1 MMKKPGFGLDP
12 QVEQIQSSLLPDG
25 WRIACNGV
33 EGVQGSDKAAKQ
45 PSSFVL
51 SFRFFMHRVC
61 HPFPV
66 MRHRHSVRRGWCLLV
81 LLAGG
86 MVAANVQ
93 ANIPPPTPPPPVTN
107 PRPTPPSVTV
117 NAGVDQTVNGG
128 STVRLS
134 ATVTAS
140 GSTASSAAWSQ
151 TAGSTVTLSSTSSA
165 SPTFRAPSAS
175 SRQQTLTFRYSVTRS
190 WSWCRRHTTQHNPI
204 MGTTTKTCVETV
216 NETVSGSDTVSIK
229 VRASA
234 PPLSVNAGSN
244 KTVSSGSSVTL
255 SGSATGGSGTKSYV
269 WAQTG
274 GSPTV
279 TISNA
284 NRASASFTAPTVTA
298 RTTLT
303 FKLTVTAGGRTS
315 TDTMTVTVTAVQ
327 SGSVSGTLAGALA
340 VDQTGSAGYTIPI
353 EVPPGTAGMQPSLSL
368 SYNSNGGNG
377 ILGQGWTLQGLSTIS
392 RCPKTK
398 AQDNAHG
405 TIRYNADDRFCLDGQ
420 RLVAVRGSDGS
431 SGTEYRTE
439 IDSFVKVI
447 SRGTAGSGPQYWEV
461 WTKSG
466 QKMEYGR
473 TTTSRVEATGQTSVR
488 QWKLNRVEDTVGN
501 YLTVSYTEDTAD
513 GFAYPS
519 RIDYSGH
526 KQGSVTRSPYASVRF
541 SYGERHDDIV
551 LMQGG
556 YKVGVDQRLTNIKT
570 YAGATLVSDYR
581 LTYSTTGLP
590 YPSRITNIQHCD
602 GAGGCLPG
610 VSLTWKDLGVGSVVS
625 AESMS
630 RVNSR
635 FENHVLTGD
644 FDGDGRDSTISAS
657 VPSGYTGYSPLVG
670 DYDGDGDVE
679 VAWTKAS
686 RSGLYFYLDGSART
700 VGSGNYDGYIAQ
712 TGDFDG
718 DSRSDIVWTKAL
730 NGSVSAR
737 VVLDSSLV
745 VLTNTRSTTSSSTKS
760 SMSTRQCSNCIPP
773 PSVNAGSNQE
783 VVKGSLVRLSGSVS
797 SGSNISWTQ
806 SSGPRV
812 TLSSTTSTSPSFTAP
827 NVIGPT
833 DLVFRLSATR
843 YGISASDSVTIT
855 VLTSPP
861 VPPSLPSGDY
871 RGYEAQAGDFNG
883 DGLSDLVWSK
893 AYNGG
898 IKAYVT
904 LGNGSGGFGSAVSK
918 SVKTGSNYTGYQAQ
932 VADLNGDGLSDMVWM
947 KGLNGG
953 LRAYA
958 VLSEGDGSFASVRES
973 NPLRSGNRESYEP
986 LVGDFSGDGVMDLA
1000 WAEKSSSGRNVY
1012 ISLGDGTG
1020 LFRTARHNSI
1030 SSLSS
1035 EQRGDY
1041 SRFSVDHTQATTA
1054 DYNGDGIPEV
1064 VWRSWVTTREAVTFT
1079 YSGTPLQCMDHGYS
1093 YPCEIQGSGTR
1104 TSRFWANHYARGVAP
1119 ADYGRVSSIA
1129 SGNGTTFRLDYELLT
1144 ASGSDIYTKDSG
1156 ADLCSLPCRDVQAPV
1171 HVVKEITKDHGSS
1184 LTERITYQ
1192 YGGAKADL
1200 AGRGFKGFRWM
1211 ESRDARTGIISRTVY
1226 KQEFPYAGQIA
1237 SSSRYVGSST
1247 KTYLS
1252 TETNAW
1258 SSRSLNGGKTKF
1270 PYISSSTAKTY
1281 ELEDGSRNSAVTTTT
1296 NSSVYDSYGNPTSIT
1311 VTTTGAGGTFRKVTT
1326 NTYTNTT
1333 SKWHLGRLTCAK
1345 VRSEAPGQTAVTRTS
1360 GFAYSSAIGLLTKE
1374 VVEPGSGAVSG
1385 CVSALSASTLG
1396 NITLT
1401 TSYLY
1406 DKYGNQ
1412 RQATTSAAGVASRSS
1427 TTVWGERAT
1436 DGTVTA
1442 SGRFPVSVSNALGH
1456 AAKNWHSKSFG
1467 KLLRSQDANGLE
1479 TRWTYDGFGRPTQT
1493 VHPDGRQTTIR
1504 YRNCT
1509 DAGLSCPTR
1518 AVRATVTNRTGSA
1531 SVTSYLDRR
1540 GLVVRTKTEGFDGT
1554 AIYQDAEYDAAG
1566 QATRKSRAYHAG
1578 ETTQWS
1584 RYTYDK
1590 LGRVKSETLPNGSLT
1605 TTNYDGLVGG
1615 QIRERRHVRMSAGAT
1630 ARTTTREYDALGR
1643 TVRMMDPSGNL
1654 TNFEYTESGEQKKV
1668 TAANSS
1674 VTTRTFDLRGR
1685 LLLETD
1691 PDRGTQTYAYNALG
1705 ELVSQTNAR
1714 GQTVL
1719 LKYDLLGRLV
1729 HRVEPEGMTVWVYDA
1744 TLTSKGRLAQVSGPN
1759 GYLRTHAYDVYG
1771 RPSSETVT
1779 IGGERFTN
1787 SRTYDSAGRVS
1798 TVTYPTSG
1806 LVVRHEYT
1814 ATGYLKKVR
1823 KNASCGTV
1831 YWTASEV
1838 NAEGQVEESLLGN
1851 GVGTT
1856 RVYDPQ
1862 TGLVRSIQSGPGE
1875 TSAVQDLGY
1884 VFDAYGNLT
1893 SREDFAQDV
1902 RENFAYDRLNRLT
1915 GSTLKNADTEAVL
1928 SSKSYHYDAVGNITN
1943 KSDVGAAD
1951 YVYGTGNAGPHAV
1964 TSAGGNTYVYDAS
1977 GNMVSGAGRT
1987 LTWTSFQKPRTV
1999 AKGSTTSTFEYG
2011 PDRKRTRQ
2019 VKVKGSVTET
2029 VTYVGGMYEQVEKTG
2044 SATEHVHYI
2053 FAGGMRIAVETASEA
2068 AGSSAKLRYLH
2079 QDHLGSVDVVTNES
2093 GAVVERLSFGAFG
2106 ERRVAQGTTTWQ
2118 DSALSLSSTETRR
2131 GFTDHEQL
2139 DDFGLVH
2146 MNGRIYDPAL
2156 GRFLS
2161 ADPFV
2166 QFALSSQGY
2175 NRYTYANNNPLS
2187 FTDPSGYFFK
2197 SLFRSIKKLVKKVFK
2212 SKVLRIAAT
2221 VAFAIHGAP
2230 DLAGLLG
2237 FAKGSI
2243 GAGVVGGFGAGLI
2256 ASGGDFKT
2264 AVIGGVTGGAFNFV
2278 EGSELFGGLKDVTA
2292 SRVAAHGVV
2301 GGVSSELSGGE
2312 FGQGFLSA
2320 GFTRLAVDPI
2330 DKINFDDSTARVVAT
2345 AVVGGT
2351 ASKLAGGK
2359 FANGAKTAAYM
2370 QLFVEASNHY
2380 SVYTGTNADWR
2391 PGENYE
2397 NTVYDTHPGGMRIS
2411 VFGRQRRPNVVGYN
2425 DGLGRLCSQGDSCS
2439 KFLNAIP
2446 GVNAVAEYHDR
2457 LLNSPSIRN
2466 THWERSA
2473 FFNFATMPHSVVVSY
2488 GAIVGE
2494 NLRGWYRNPL
2504 AWQNIRDD

>member
-1 MMKKPGFGLDP
+1 
-12 QVEQIQSSLLPDG
+12 
-25 WRIACNGV
+25 
-33 EGVQGSDKAAKQ
+33 
-45 PSSFVL
+45 
-51 SFRFFMHRVC
+51 MHKVR
-61 HPFPV
+61 HPLPV
-66 MRHRHSVRRGWCLLV
+66 MQRRHSVRRGWCLLV
-81 LLAGG
+81 LLAGWTVG
-86 MVAANVQ
+86 ASVQ
-93 ANIPPPTPPPPVTN
+93 ATIPPPVPPPPVTN
-107 PRPTPPSVTV
+107 PRPTPPNVTV

-128 STVRLS
+128 STVTLS
-134 ATVTAS
+134 GTSSAS
-140 GSTASSAAWSQ
+140 GATWSQ

-165 SPTFRAPSAS
+165 SPAFRAPRATS
-175 SRQQTLTFRYSVTRS
+175 SQQTLTFRYSASRN
-190 WSWCRRHTTQHNPI
+190 WSWCRRWAPI
-204 MGTTTKTCVETV
+204 GGACVDRV
-216 NETVSGSDTVSIK
+216 RETVSASDTVSIK
-229 VRASA
+229 VRARASV
-234 PPLSVNAGSN
+234 PPLSANAGSN

-255 SGSATGGSGTKSYV
+255 SGSATGGSGTKSYA
-269 WAQTG
+269 WTQTG

-284 NRASASFTAPTVTA
+284 NRASASFMAPTVTA
-298 RTTLT
+298 RRTLT

-315 TDTMTVTVTAVQ
+315 TDTMIVSVTAAQ
-327 SGSVSGTLAGALA
+327 SGSESPTVSGTVSGTLTGALS

-398 AQDNAHG
+398 AQDNAYG

-513 GFAYPS
+513 GFVYPS

-556 YKVGVDQRLTNIKT
+556 YKVGVDQRLINVKT
-570 YAGATLVSDYR
+570 YVGATLVSDYR
-581 LTYSTTGLP
+581 LAYSTTGLP

-718 DSRSDIVWTKAL
+718 DSRSDIVWTKAH
-730 NGSVSAR
+730 NGGVSAR
-737 VVLDSSLV
+737 AVLDSSLV
-745 VLTNTRSTTSSSTKS
+745 VLTNTRSTTGSSKKS
-760 SMSTRQCSNCIPP
+760 SVPSRQCSNCIPSP
-773 PSVNAGSNQE
+773 RVNAGSNQE
-783 VVKGSLVRLSGSVS
+783 VVNGSLVRLSGNVTSGSSVS
-797 SGSNISWTQ
+797 WSQ

-827 NVIGPT
+827 NVIGPM

-871 RGYEAQAGDFNG
+871 RGYEAQVGDFNG

-947 KGLNGG
+947 KGLNRG

-986 LVGDFSGDGVMDLA
+986 LMGDFSGDGVMDLA
-1000 WAEKSSSGRNVY
+1000 WAEESSSSRNVY

-1020 LFRTARHNSI
+1020 LFRTARYNSV

-1035 EQRGDY
+1035 EQGGGYR
-1041 SRFSVDHTQATTA
+1041 SFSVDHTQATTA
-1054 DYNGDGIPEV
+1054 DYNGDGIPEI

-1184 LTERITYQ
+1184 LMERITYQ

-1211 ESRDARTGIISRTVY
+1211 ESRDARTGIISRTLY
-1226 KQEFPYAGQIA
+1226 KQEFPHAGQIA

-1333 SKWHLGRLTCAK
+1333 SKWHLGRLACAK
-1345 VRSEAPGQTAVTRTS
+1345 VRSEAPGETAVTRTS
-1360 GFAYSSAIGLLTKE
+1360 GFAYSSATGLLTKE

-1385 CVSALSASTLG
+1385 CVSALSASALG

-1456 AAKNWHSKSFG
+1456 AAKNWYSKSFG

-1518 AVRATVTNRTGSA
+1518 AVRAIVTNRTGSA

-1615 QIRERRHVRMSAGAT
+1615 RIRERRHVRMSAGAT

-1643 TVRMMDPSGNL
+1643 TVRMTDPSGNL

-1691 PDRGTQTYAYNALG
+1691 PDRDTQTYAYNALG

-1729 HRVEPEGMTVWVYDA
+1729 HRVEPEGTTVWVYDA
-1744 TLTSKGRLAQVSGPN
+1744 TLTSKGRLAQVSGSN
-1759 GYLRTHAYDVYG
+1759 GYLRTHAYDAYG

-1856 RVYDPQ
+1856 RVYDPR
-1862 TGLVRSIQSGPGE
+1862 TGLVRSIQSGLEE

-1884 VFDAYGNLT
+1884 VFNAYGNLT

-1902 RENFAYDRLNRLT
+1902 RESFTYDRLNRLT
-1915 GSTLKNADTEAVL
+1915 GSTLKNAETEVVL
-1928 SSKSYHYDAVGNITN
+1928 SSKSYRYDAVGNITN
-1943 KSDVGAAD
+1943 KSDVGAVD
-1951 YVYGTGNAGPHAV
+1951 YVYGVGSAGPHAV
-1964 TSAGGNTYVYDAS
+1964 TSAGGHTYAYDAS

-2029 VTYVGGMYEQVEKTG
+2029 VTYVGGMYEQVKKTG
-2044 SATEHVHYI
+2044 VATEHVHYI

-2068 AGSSAKLRYLH
+2068 INSSAKLRYLH

-2093 GAVVERLSFGAFG
+2093 GTVVERLSFGAFG
-2106 ERRVAQGTTTWQ
+2106 ERRVALGTTTWQ
-2118 DSALSLSSTETRR
+2118 DSALALSSSETRR

-2146 MNGRIYDPAL
+2146 MNGRVYDPAL

-2187 FTDPSGYFFK
+2187 FTDPNGYFVK
-2197 SLFRSIKKLVKKVFK
+2197 SLFRSIKKLVKKALGN
-2212 SKVLRIAAT
+2212 KVVRIVAS
-2221 VAFAIHGAP
+2221 VAFAAYGGPAGAS
-2230 DLAGLLG
+2230 LLG
-2237 FAKGSI
+2237 FAENAIVEGL
-2243 GAGVVGGFGAGLI
+2243 VGGFGAGLI
-2256 ASGGDFKT
+2256 SSGGDFKVALVSGFT
-2264 AVIGGVTGGAFNFV
+2264 GAGFGWAGG
-2278 EGSELFGGLKDVTA
+2278 SGLSSVN
-2292 SRVAAHGVV
+2292 RVVAHGVV
-2301 GGVSSELSGGE
+2301 GGVGSELSGGK
-2312 FGQGFLSA
+2312 FGDGFASA
-2320 GFTRLAVDPI
+2320 AFVSVVAPKVDSAVKNETI
-2330 DKINFDDSTARVVAT
+2330 SRVVAIA
-2345 AVVGGT
+2345 AVAGT
-2351 ASKLAGGK
+2351 ASALGGGK
-2359 FANGAKTAAYM
+2359 FANGAAMAAFAYLSAEALEFAKQRTDALYWKACSATADRICVQDARGVYRTDGTRGTQGSRNWISDSGMAQEGSGDHWYDQGGWLDSELVRHFITDVSKIHDYM
-2370 QLFVEASNHY
+2370 NSWNYDPNTGLYIGGRGLAFDAGFQVY
-2380 SVYTGTNADWR
+2380 SVS
-2391 PGENYE
+2391 
-2397 NTVYDTHPGGMRIS
+2397 GMLPAALLTLSAKVGQVPLERQLLAYQIS
-2411 VFGRQRRPNVVGYN
+2411 
-2425 DGLGRLCSQGDSCS
+2425 
-2439 KFLNAIP
+2439 
-2446 GVNAVAEYHDR
+2446 
-2457 LLNSPSIRN
+2457 
-2466 THWERSA
+2466 
-2473 FFNFATMPHSVVVSY
+2473 
-2488 GAIVGE
+2488 
-2494 NLRGWYRNPL
+2494 GWP
-2504 AWQNIRDD
+2504 